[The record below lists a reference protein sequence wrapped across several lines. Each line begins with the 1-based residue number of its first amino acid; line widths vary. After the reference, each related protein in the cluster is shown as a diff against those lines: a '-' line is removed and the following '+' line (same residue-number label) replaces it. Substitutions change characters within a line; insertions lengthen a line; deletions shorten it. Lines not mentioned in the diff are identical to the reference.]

1 MAFISHSASRATP
14 TLWKSRTYP
23 WFSLFHS
30 LDSPHGFCT
39 TPSTDPPGAADQNPA
54 SGEEGHPVDQ
64 TTAPKF
70 NAPLRE
76 GSIPPRL
83 PRGKRRNHEKLED
96 IICRMMSQRAWTTRL
111 QNSIRALVPQFDD
124 SLVYNVLHGAR
135 TADQALNFFRWVER
149 IGFRHDKNLHFK
161 IIETLGRA
169 SKLNHARCILLDM
182 PKKGVEWDEDLFV
195 VMIESYGKAGIV
207 QESVKMFQKM
217 KELGVERTVK
227 SYDTLFKVIL
237 RRGREQMARRYFN
250 AMLREGVAPTRH
262 TYNLLIWGFFLCL
275 KSETAFRFYE
285 DMKTRGFLP
294 DVVTYNTV
302 INGCCRIK
310 KLDEAEKFFTEMK
323 GRNLAPNVITYT
335 TMIKGYVSASR
346 VDDAVQ
352 LVDEMRAAG
361 IKPNDHTF
369 TTLLPGLC
377 DSNKMAEARKI
388 LKEVVER
395 HLPPRD
401 NSIFLRLISCMCKSR
416 DLDGGVAVLNAMIRL
431 SIPTELSHYGLLIE
445 NFYKE
450 GMYDR
455 AVKLLDKV
463 IEKGI
468 LSSPS
473 SASQMEASAYNPMVE
488 YLCQNGETKKAE
500 VLYRQLMK
508 TGVQD
513 SVAFNNLVRGHC
525 KEGAPELGTE
535 ILNIMQRR
543 GVASDVESHEAL
555 VDSFLEKGE
564 PADAKTAL
572 DGMMQN
578 GYVPSPAL
586 FRSVMEA
593 LFKDERVQTASRV
606 MNSMIE
612 KGVMENMDLV
622 SKILETL
629 FLRGHVDEA
638 LGRINLLIH
647 NGFTPDF
654 DGLLT
659 VLCEKDKRVAA
670 LKVLDYGLERDCS
683 ISFSSY
689 ERVLDTL
696 LAAGKTLNA
705 YSIMCKMMEKGGV
718 TNWSSGEEL
727 IRNLNAEGHTKQAD
741 ILSRM
746 INGSGGKKGRKV
758 VVTAN

>member
-1 MAFISHSASRATP
+1 MAFISHSVSRTSSA
-14 TLWKSRTYP
+14 LWKTRAFP
-23 WFSLFHS
+23 WFAHLNS
-30 LDSPHGFCT
+30 LDLPQGLCT
-39 TPSTDPPGAADQNPA
+39 ATSNDLPGAPDQNPA
-54 SGEEGHPVDQ
+54 AGEDGRALDQ
-64 TTAPKF
+64 TAAAQFHTP
-70 NAPLRE
+70 PQE
-76 GSIPPRL
+76 GSFRQRV
-83 PRGKRRNHEKLED
+83 PRGRRRNQEKLED

-111 QNSIRALVPQFDD
+111 QNSIRALVPEFDD

-135 TADQALNFFRWVER
+135 NADQALNFFRWVER
-149 IGFRHDKNLHFK
+149 IGFRHDRNLHLK
-161 IIETLGRA
+161 IIEILGRA

-182 PKKGVEWDEDLFV
+182 PKKGVQWDEDLFI

-237 RRGREQMARRYFN
+237 RRGREQMTRRYFN

-262 TYNLLIWGFFLCL
+262 TYNVLIWGFFLCL

-294 DVVTYNTV
+294 
-302 INGCCRIK
+302 
-310 KLDEAEKFFTEMK
+310 
-323 GRNLAPNVITYT
+323 NV
-335 TMIKGYVSASR
+335 
-346 VDDAVQ
+346 
-352 LVDEMRAAG
+352 
-361 IKPNDHTF
+361 PNDHTY
-369 TTLLPGLC
+369 TILLPGLC
-377 DSNKMAEARKI
+377 DANKMAEARKI

-401 NSIFLRLISCMCKSR
+401 NSIFLRLISSMCESK
-416 DLDGGVAVLNAMIRL
+416 DMDGAVYVLNAMIRL
-431 SIPTELSHYGLLIE
+431 SIPTESSHYGLLIE
-445 NFYKE
+445 KFCKE
-450 GMYDR
+450 GMHDR
-455 AVKLLDKV
+455 AAKMLDRV

-468 LSSPS
+468 LSSPLS
-473 SASQMEASAYNPMVE
+473 SSQMESTAYNPMIE
-488 YLCQNGETKKAE
+488 YLCENGETKKAE
-500 VLYRQLMK
+500 VFFRQLMK
-508 TGVQD
+508 TGIQD
-513 SVAFNNLVRGHC
+513 SSAFNNLVRGHC
-525 KEGAPELGTE
+525 KEGAPDLGTE
-535 ILNIMQRR
+535 VLKIMQRR
-543 GVASDVESHEAL
+543 GVTSDVESHEAL
-555 VDSFLEKGE
+555 VDSFLKKGE
-564 PADAKTAL
+564 PAEAKTAL
-572 DGMMQN
+572 DAMMQS

-593 LFKDERVQTASRV
+593 LFEDERVQTASRV

-629 FLRGHVDEA
+629 LLRGHIDEA

-654 DGLLT
+654 DKLLT
-659 VLCEKDKRVAA
+659 VLCEKDKRVVA
-670 LKVLDYGLERDCS
+670 LRLLGYGLERDCD

-705 YSIMCKMMEKGGV
+705 YSILCQIMEKGGV
-718 TNWSSGEEL
+718 TDWGCSQEL
-727 IRNLNAEGHTKQAD
+727 IRSLNAEGHTKQAD

-746 INGSGGKKGRKV
+746 ISGSGGRKEKKV